1 LEEYSHY
8 YKSPLGVLAITGT
21 ADGICSIRYVDDFY
35 PEERMTSEFGREL
48 RADKLDLLP
57 PPVYSCLIELD
68 RYFAGGLKEFSVKIL
83 PAGTEF
89 QKKVWRAVQ
98 EIPYGCTVSY
108 EEIARVIGNPKAT
121 RAVGNANHR
130 NQLPLLIPCHR
141 VIGKNRR
148 LTGYNGGLW
157 RKEWLLA
164 HEKTHKTARPAS
176 D

>member
-1 LEEYSHY
+1 MEEYTCY

-21 ADGICSIRYVDDFY
+21 ADGVSTIRYVHHFC
-35 PEERMTSEFGREL
+35 PGELITSEFGRRF

-57 PPVYSCLIELD
+57 SPVYTCLVELD
-68 RYFAGGLKEFSVKIL
+68 RYFAGELKEFSVKIL

-108 EEIARVIGNPKAT
+108 EEIARMIENPKAT

-130 NQLPLLIPCHR
+130 NKLPLLIPCHR

-164 HEKTHKTARPAS
+164 HEKTHKDRN
-176 D
+176 